1 MDECK
6 PLLRGIMSGFPAAAA
21 ATADDDAATGGAFP
35 SLSFP
40 FRLNPVSAFDDQSGT
55 LSTNHMRAF
64 SD

>member
-1 MDECK
+1 
-6 PLLRGIMSGFPAAAA
+6 MSGFPAAAA